1 MSSERPDDAPE
12 RIGKCRIL
20 SKLGQGGMGVVYLGH
35 HEDLD
40 IKVAVKMLPP
50 HIAEIPNMAER
61 FIREARLAAKINRN
75 EVVRVIDCGQDD
87 GRYYLVMEYVDG
99 KSVQD
104 KIDAGGPMP
113 VVESM
118 RIVKS
123 VAVALGAALDE
134 VGIIHRDIKPD
145 NIMLT
150 TKGEVKVAD
159 LGLAKLLEDQQ
170 ATAAEGLTA
179 AGTGI
184 GTPNYM
190 SPEQFAD
197 ASTVDH
203 RADIYSLGATLYHM
217 LMGKRPYQ
225 ANSVLA
231 VLQKVSSGDLEPLP
245 DTVPQGVQQFVY
257 SMMAITAEERYQT
270 YAEVIAQI
278 DALQQMLGGGPG
290 SSALPTIAAG
300 PRTTPLVPTPLVP
313 TPASSQ
319 MKTVPFDARQPTTGM
334 TIPLQ
339 AAKPPRLGL
348 WLGIVAGVLV
358 LVGGALVWALMSS
371 SSPTSVDGAEIS
383 GGPAVGTGGSQEKQ
397 KQAGVLVKDARLLMA
412 SKLFDEA
419 KEKVVAALSL
429 VSDHKDA
436 MALLDEIRAKT
447 AASQSK
453 QERTAEYKK
462 WMDKGLELKLDEKYQ
477 AAAEAFDKASGFA
490 PAGSDEAEQ
499 AAAGAFFAHYKA
511 EAKAAEAKND
521 LARAMD
527 LYKKA
532 LRSKPDPTVQSAY
545 DALRA
550 KLEAGAW
557 VEKARSADTRGE
569 WKSALDFYEVA
580 AKRGADVRTQIA
592 GLRGKIRFQEG
603 LAKVHRHVEQK
614 NWLAAHDE
622 LKQIIKLRP
631 DDEITRSLLTRV
643 REQLAL
649 PPTRRGPLD
658 VELVLVEGGRF
669 AMGHDA
675 GEPDESP
682 IHQVSVSSF
691 YIGRYEVTQAQ
702 FAAFQSQQSAVDA
715 TEKDRAEDRVPQ
727 VTVSWSEAAAFC
739 SYLTQKDPDGA
750 RYRLPREAEWEFAA
764 RGSAGRVYPWG
775 NQAPISR
782 QANLA
787 GKRDGYDNLAPVGSF
802 PAGATYIG
810 VNDLIGNAAEWCA
823 DWFGP
828 YSNTKAAQ
836 SDPTGPRS
844 GAKRVVKGSAFA
856 YDAKMWS
863 RASMR
868 SSALPDSRMDT
879 LGFRVVREL
888 APDEKQRER
897 SLRDE

>member
-1 MSSERPDDAPE
+1 MSTERPDDPPE

-40 IKVAVKMLPP
+40 LKVAVKMLPP

-61 FIREARLAAKINRN
+61 FMREARLAAKINRN

-87 GRYYLVMEYVDG
+87 GRYYLIMEYVDG

-104 KIDAGGPMP
+104 RIDADGPMP
-113 VVESM
+113 VVEAM

-123 VAVALGAALDE
+123 VATALGAALDE

-245 DTVPQGVQQFVY
+245 DTVPPGVQQLVY
-257 SMMAITAEERYQT
+257 SMMATTAEERFQT
-270 YAEVIAQI
+270 YAEVLAQI
-278 DALQQMLGGGPG
+278 EALQQVLGGGPG
-290 SSALPTIAAG
+290 SAALPTIAAS
-300 PRTTPLVPTPLVP
+300 PRTTPLVP

-319 MKTVPFDARQPTTGM
+319 VKTVPFDPRQPTTGM
-334 TIPLQ
+334 TMPLQ
-339 AAKPPRLGL
+339 AAKPLRLGL
-348 WLGIVAGVLV
+348 WLGIVAVVLV
-358 LVGGALVWALMSS
+358 LVGGALFWALMSS
-371 SSPTSVDGAEIS
+371 TSPASVGGA
-383 GGPAVGTGGSQEKQ
+383 GGAAAVTAGPQEKQ
-397 KQAGVLVKDARLLMA
+397 KQAGALVKDARSLMA
-412 SKLFDEA
+412 SKLFDQA
-419 KEKVVAALSL
+419 KDKVIAALDL
-429 VSDHKDA
+429 VPGHQDA
-436 MALLDEIRAKT
+436 AALLDEIRTKT
-447 AASQSK
+447 AATQSK
-453 QERTAEYKK
+453 QERAAEYKI
-462 WMDKGLELKLDEKYQ
+462 WMDRGLNLKLDEKYQ
-477 AAAEAFDKASGFA
+477 AAAEAYEKASGFA
-490 PAGSDEAEQ
+490 PAGSDEAEL

-511 EAKAAEAKND
+511 GAEAAEAKND
-521 LARAMD
+521 LPRAAD

-532 LRSKPDPTVQSAY
+532 LRYKPDPAVQNTY
-545 DALRA
+545 DTLRA
-550 KLEAGAW
+550 KLESRTW
-557 VEKARSADTRGE
+557 VEKALLAETRGE
-569 WKSALDFYEVA
+569 WKSALDFYEAA

-592 GLRGKIRFQEG
+592 ELHGKVRFKEG
-603 LAKVHRHVEQK
+603 LAAVHRHVEQK

-631 DDEITRSLLTRV
+631 NDETARSLRTRV

-649 PPTRRGPLD
+649 SPTRKGPLD

-675 GEPDESP
+675 GEPAERP
-682 IHQVSVSSF
+682 VHQVSVSSF
-691 YIGRYEVTQAQ
+691 YIGRHEVTRAQ
-702 FAAFQSQQSAVDA
+702 FAAFQNQQSAVDA
-715 TEKDRAEDRVPQ
+715 TEKGRAEDRVPQ

-739 SYLTQKDPDGA
+739 RYLTQKDPDGA

-775 NQAPISR
+775 NQAPTSR

-802 PAGATYIG
+802 PAGATHIG

-828 YSNTKAAQ
+828 YTKTSQ
-836 SDPTGPRS
+836 TDPTGPRS
-844 GAKRVVKGSAFA
+844 GASRVVKGSAFA
-856 YDAKMWS
+856 YDASLWS

-868 SSALPDSRMDT
+868 GKAGPDQREDT
-879 LGFRVVREL
+879 IGFRVVREL
-888 APDEKQRER
+888 TPDEKQRER